1 MNEERLNEQTDREDQ
16 GQDIS
21 AREARRQELIGMF
34 NPNRLKVVRKE
45 LFPSP
50 RDPAL
55 TIRDGNIS
63 FNAACIKSLEDVVY
77 INLYIDEELGLFSI
91 SGCDENDKQALRW
104 CVAKDG
110 KRKSRRM
117 RCPEFTD
124 YLYNL
129 MGWDK
134 KCRYKVLGYLIPF
147 EGSLFFVFD
156 LNVKQTF
163 NEKPKKGEEPVDE
176 NGEPIQVDTRKGYFS
191 EDILHT
197 FGVPMDQ
204 HKAETEVTEMDG
216 FVNIAMLTGPAKAGS
231 AGETVKEAPDQEHQK
246 NHVGT
251 QRYPGQGEEKG
262 QWEAT
267 GGSALF

>member
-1 MNEERLNEQTDREDQ
+1 
-16 GQDIS
+16 
-21 AREARRQELIGMF
+21 
-34 NPNRLKVVRKE
+34 
-45 LFPSP
+45 
-50 RDPAL
+50 
-55 TIRDGNIS
+55 
-63 FNAACIKSLEDVVY
+63 
-77 INLYIDEELGLFSI
+77 
-91 SGCDENDKQALRW
+91 
-104 CVAKDG
+104 
-110 KRKSRRM
+110 
-117 RCPEFTD
+117 
-124 YLYNL
+124 